1 MNAAIAHAPTGL
13 ALLASNVIFFQRAL
27 IQLKESQFRC
37 LYVSPHS
44 AMMQSKGPAEYWVG
58 CYTRNTPLAHIID
71 DLEAHLVGRDVRE
84 YFRRA
89 RGR

>member
-44 AMMQSKGPAEYWVG
+44 AMMQSKGPA
-58 CYTRNTPLAHIID
+58 
-71 DLEAHLVGRDVRE
+71 
-84 YFRRA
+84 
-89 RGR
+89 